1 MQKNTEELNN
11 ELKEASDIR
20 RFIKENEEELL
31 SEKLSELLNDILKK
45 KGMTKAEVIKK
56 GDLTKSY
63 TYELFKDKKKRPSR
77 DKLIRFAIGAGLDL
91 DETQTLLKH
100 AKYAPLYAR
109 NKRDGVIIYAINNK
123 KSSVDC
129 DILLSETG
137 EEPLE

>member
-1 MQKNTEELNN
+1 MEKSTEKLNN
-11 ELKEASDIR
+11 ELKEAADIR
-20 RFIKENEEELL
+20 QFMKDNEEELL
-31 SEKLSELLNDILKK
+31 SQKLSEILNDILKK
-45 KGMTKAEVIKK
+45 KGLKKSEVIKN
-56 GDLTKSY
+56 GNMTKSY

-77 DKLIRFAIGAGLDL
+77 DKLIRFAIGAGLDI

-109 NKRDGVIIYAINNK
+109 NSRDSVIICAINNK

>member
-1 MQKNTEELNN
+1 MKKAIRDKMIAEGLD
-11 ELKEASDIR
+11 EAMSLVQEQVDFDYGKDIQA
-20 RFIKENEEELL
+20 IQ
-31 SEKLSELLNDILKK
+31 
-45 KGMTKAEVIKK
+45 
-56 GDLTKSY
+56 
-63 TYELFKDKKKRPSR
+63 